1 MRISDWSS
9 DVCSSDLGD
18 GHAPDVYG
26 RLLRS
31 GLTEG
36 RSMAK
41 LPSGELENQVLGVL
55 WANGGALTPRDVHD
69 ALGAARGLP
78 YPTTMTILGRLW
90 RKGLLERARSGR
102 SHAYRPNTPPEQ
114 RAASRLN
121 IGRPSWRERVC
132 Q

>member
-69 ALGAARGLP
+69 ALGAARGLAD
-78 YPTTMTILGRLW
+78 
-90 RKGLLERARSGR
+90 RKSVVKGKSV
-102 SHAYRPNTPPEQ
+102 S
-114 RAASRLN
+114 
-121 IGRPSWRERVC
+121 ERVDRGGRRIIKKKK
-132 Q
+132 QKEKSMNKRE

>member
-69 ALGAARGLP
+69 ALGAARGLA
-78 YPTTMTILGRLW
+78 YTTTMTILVRSDERRVGQECVSTW
-90 RKGLLERARSGR
+90 R
-102 SHAYRPNTPPEQ
+102 
-114 RAASRLN
+114 SRLLPYN
-121 IGRPSWRERVC
+121 
-132 Q
+132 